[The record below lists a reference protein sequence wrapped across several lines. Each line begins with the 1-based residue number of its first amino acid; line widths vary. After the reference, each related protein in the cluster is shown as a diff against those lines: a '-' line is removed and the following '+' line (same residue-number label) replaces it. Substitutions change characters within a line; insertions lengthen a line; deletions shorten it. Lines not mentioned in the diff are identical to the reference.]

1 MIAAIHAGWKGA
13 FKGII
18 KRTLNFMIK
27 KGCDPKNVTAV
38 IGPCIS
44 VKNYEVKKDFIKKLI
59 KKDGKNKKFFK
70 KIQNKDFFDLK
81 KYVLSQLKALNIKKI
96 DIINKNTF
104 NPKNNFFS
112 ARRSISRNENDY
124 GRNISVIMI
133 NWQYLMKLLTGNS
146 NKPLSKNIAKYL
158 KSKLVNSSIKKFSD
172 GEIYIE
178 INENIR
184 GNSIFIIQSISSP
197 ANDNLMELLL
207 CIDALKRSSAKN
219 ITAVIPY
226 FGYARQDRKV
236 VPRTSI
242 SAKLVSNLITK
253 AGADRV
259 VTVDLHAGQIQGFFD
274 IPVDNLFATPIFARH
289 AKKNIKSKNIICV
302 APDVGGTE
310 RARALGKIL
319 NVELAIVDKRRPKP
333 GQSKVMNVIGNV
345 KGKTC
350 IIVDDIID
358 SGGTIVNAAKALK
371 DRGAKEVYV
380 YITHG
385 VLSGEAVDKIKK
397 SVIRKLVITDTI
409 DNHDKI
415 KNVKNIEV
423 LPISALMGEAIKRI
437 SNSTSVSDLFK

>member
-1 MIAAIHAGWKGA
+1 
-13 FKGII
+13 
-18 KRTLNFMIK
+18 
-27 KGCDPKNVTAV
+27 
-38 IGPCIS
+38 
-44 VKNYEVKKDFIKKLI
+44 
-59 KKDGKNKKFFK
+59 
-70 KIQNKDFFDLK
+70 
-81 KYVLSQLKALNIKKI
+81 
-96 DIINKNTF
+96 
-104 NPKNNFFS
+104 
-112 ARRSISRNENDY
+112 
-124 GRNISVIMI
+124 
-133 NWQYLMKLLTGNS
+133 MKLLTGNS
-146 NKPLSKNIAKYL
+146 NKVLSKNIAKYL
-158 KSKLVNSSIKKFSD
+158 KTKLVNSSIRKFAD
-172 GEIYIE
+172 GEIYTE

-184 GNSIFIIQSISSP
+184 GNSIFIVQSISSP

-242 SAKLVSNLITK
+242 SAKLVSNLITM

-274 IPVDNLFATPIFARH
+274 IPVDNLFSTPIFARH
-289 AKKNIKSKNIICV
+289 AKKKIKSKKIICV

-310 RARALGKIL
+310 RARALGKLL
-319 NVELAIVDKRRPKP
+319 NVGLAIVDKRRPKP
-333 GQSKVMNVIGNV
+333 GQSEVMNVIGNV
-345 KGKTC
+345 QGQTC

-371 DRGAKEVYV
+371 SRGAKEVYV

-385 VLSGEAVDKIKK
+385 VLSGDAVKKIKS
-397 SVIRKLVITDTI
+397 SVIKNLVITDTI
-409 DNHDKI
+409 DNVAKT

-423 LPISALMGEAIKRI
+423 LPISGLMGEAIKRI

>member
-1 MIAAIHAGWKGA
+1 
-13 FKGII
+13 
-18 KRTLNFMIK
+18 
-27 KGCDPKNVTAV
+27 
-38 IGPCIS
+38 
-44 VKNYEVKKDFIKKLI
+44 
-59 KKDGKNKKFFK
+59 
-70 KIQNKDFFDLK
+70 
-81 KYVLSQLKALNIKKI
+81 
-96 DIINKNTF
+96 
-104 NPKNNFFS
+104 
-112 ARRSISRNENDY
+112 
-124 GRNISVIMI
+124 
-133 NWQYLMKLLTGNS
+133 MKLLSGTS
-146 NKPLSKNIAKYL
+146 NKPLSIKIAKFL
-158 KSKLVNSSIKKFSD
+158 KSRLVNSSIRNFSD
-172 GEIYIE
+172 GEIYVE
-178 INENIR
+178 LNENIR

-219 ITAVIPY
+219 ITAVILY

-274 IPVDNLFATPIFARH
+274 IPVDNLFSTPIFARH
-289 AKKNIKSKNIICV
+289 VKKNIKSKNIVCI

-319 NVELAIVDKRRPKP
+319 NVGLAIVDKRRPKP
-333 GQSKVMNVIGNV
+333 GQSQVMNIIGEV

-371 DRGAKEVYV
+371 NRGAKEVYV

-385 VLSGEAVDKIKK
+385 VLSGEAVKKIKN
-397 SVIRKLVITDTI
+397 SVIKSLVITDTI
-409 DNHDKI
+409 DN
-415 KNVKNIEV
+415 KNKTKSAKNIEV
-423 LPISALMGEAIKRI
+423 LSISALMGEAIKRI

>member
-1 MIAAIHAGWKGA
+1 
-13 FKGII
+13 
-18 KRTLNFMIK
+18 
-27 KGCDPKNVTAV
+27 
-38 IGPCIS
+38 
-44 VKNYEVKKDFIKKLI
+44 
-59 KKDGKNKKFFK
+59 
-70 KIQNKDFFDLK
+70 
-81 KYVLSQLKALNIKKI
+81 
-96 DIINKNTF
+96 
-104 NPKNNFFS
+104 
-112 ARRSISRNENDY
+112 
-124 GRNISVIMI
+124 
-133 NWQYLMKLLTGNS
+133 MKLLTGNS
-146 NKPLSKNIAKYL
+146 NKVLSKNIAKYL
-158 KSKLVNSSIKKFSD
+158 KTKLVNSSIKKFAD

-184 GNSIFIIQSISSP
+184 GNSIFIVQSVSSP

-253 AGADRV
+253 AGADRI

-274 IPVDNLFATPIFARH
+274 IPVDNLFSTPIFARH
-289 AKKNIKSKNIICV
+289 ARKKIKSKKIICV

-310 RARALGKIL
+310 RARALGKLL
-319 NVELAIVDKRRPKP
+319 NVGLAIVDKRRPKP
-333 GQSKVMNVIGNV
+333 GQSQVMNVIGDV
-345 KGKTC
+345 KNQTC

-371 DRGAKEVYV
+371 ARGAKEVYV

-385 VLSGEAVDKIKK
+385 VLSGDAVKKIKN
-397 SVIRKLVITDTI
+397 SVIKNLVITDTI
-409 DNHDKI
+409 DNVQKT

-423 LPISALMGEAIKRI
+423 LPISGLMGEAIKRI

>member
-1 MIAAIHAGWKGA
+1 
-13 FKGII
+13 
-18 KRTLNFMIK
+18 
-27 KGCDPKNVTAV
+27 
-38 IGPCIS
+38 
-44 VKNYEVKKDFIKKLI
+44 
-59 KKDGKNKKFFK
+59 
-70 KIQNKDFFDLK
+70 
-81 KYVLSQLKALNIKKI
+81 
-96 DIINKNTF
+96 
-104 NPKNNFFS
+104 
-112 ARRSISRNENDY
+112 
-124 GRNISVIMI
+124 
-133 NWQYLMKLLTGNS
+133 MKLLTGNS
-146 NKPLSKNIAKYL
+146 NKTLSKNIAKYL
-158 KSKLVNSSIKKFSD
+158 KSKLVNSSIRKFAD

-253 AGADRV
+253 AGADRI

-289 AKKNIKSKNIICV
+289 VRKKIKSKKIVCV

-310 RARALGKIL
+310 RARALGKLL
-319 NVELAIVDKRRPKP
+319 NAELAIVDKRRPKP
-333 GQSKVMNVIGNV
+333 GQSQVMNVIGDV
-345 KGKTC
+345 KNKTC
-350 IIVDDIID
+350 ILVDDIID
-358 SGGTIVNAAKALK
+358 SGGTIVNAAEALK
-371 DRGAKEVYV
+371 KRGAKEVFV

-385 VLSGEAVDKIKK
+385 VLSGDAVKKIQK
-397 SVIRKLVITDTI
+397 SAIKKLVITDTI
-409 DNHDKI
+409 NNGEKT
-415 KNVKNIEV
+415 KNIKNIEV

>member
-1 MIAAIHAGWKGA
+1 
-13 FKGII
+13 
-18 KRTLNFMIK
+18 
-27 KGCDPKNVTAV
+27 
-38 IGPCIS
+38 
-44 VKNYEVKKDFIKKLI
+44 
-59 KKDGKNKKFFK
+59 
-70 KIQNKDFFDLK
+70 
-81 KYVLSQLKALNIKKI
+81 
-96 DIINKNTF
+96 
-104 NPKNNFFS
+104 
-112 ARRSISRNENDY
+112 
-124 GRNISVIMI
+124 
-133 NWQYLMKLLTGNS
+133 MKLLTGNS
-146 NKPLSKNIAKYL
+146 NKILSKNIAKYL
-158 KSKLVNSSIKKFSD
+158 KTKLVNSSIRKFAD

-274 IPVDNLFATPIFARH
+274 IPVDNLFSTPIFARH
-289 AKKNIKSKNIICV
+289 VRKRIKSKKIICV

-310 RARALGKIL
+310 RARALGKLL
-319 NVELAIVDKRRPKP
+319 NVGLAIVDKRRPKP
-333 GQSKVMNVIGNV
+333 GQSQVMNVIGDV
-345 KGKTC
+345 KNQTC
-350 IIVDDIID
+350 VIVDDIID

-371 DRGAKEVYV
+371 QRGAKEVYV

-385 VLSGEAVDKIKK
+385 VLSGDAVKRIKN
-397 SVIRKLVITDTI
+397 SVIKNLVITDTI
-409 DNHDKI
+409 DNSQKT

-423 LPISALMGEAIKRI
+423 LPISSLMGEAIKRI

>member
-1 MIAAIHAGWKGA
+1 
-13 FKGII
+13 
-18 KRTLNFMIK
+18 
-27 KGCDPKNVTAV
+27 
-38 IGPCIS
+38 
-44 VKNYEVKKDFIKKLI
+44 
-59 KKDGKNKKFFK
+59 
-70 KIQNKDFFDLK
+70 
-81 KYVLSQLKALNIKKI
+81 
-96 DIINKNTF
+96 
-104 NPKNNFFS
+104 
-112 ARRSISRNENDY
+112 
-124 GRNISVIMI
+124 
-133 NWQYLMKLLTGNS
+133 MKLLTGNS
-146 NKPLSKNIAKYL
+146 NKLLSKNIAKYL

-172 GEIYIE
+172 GEIYVE

-207 CIDALKRSSAKN
+207 VIDALKRSSAKN

-289 AKKNIKSKNIICV
+289 VKRKVKSKKIICV

-310 RARALGKIL
+310 RARALGKLL
-319 NVELAIVDKRRPKP
+319 NAGLAIVDKRRPKP
-333 GQSKVMNVIGNV
+333 GQSQVMNVIGDV
-345 KGKTC
+345 KNQTC

-358 SGGTIVNAAKALK
+358 SGGTIVNAAMALK
-371 DRGAKEVYV
+371 ARGAKEVYV

-385 VLSGEAVDKIKK
+385 VLSGDAVKKIKK
-397 SVIRKLVITDTI
+397 SVIKNLVITDTI
-409 DNHDKI
+409 DNLEKT

-423 LPISALMGEAIKRI
+423 LPISGLMGEAIKRI

>member
-1 MIAAIHAGWKGA
+1 
-13 FKGII
+13 
-18 KRTLNFMIK
+18 
-27 KGCDPKNVTAV
+27 
-38 IGPCIS
+38 
-44 VKNYEVKKDFIKKLI
+44 
-59 KKDGKNKKFFK
+59 
-70 KIQNKDFFDLK
+70 
-81 KYVLSQLKALNIKKI
+81 
-96 DIINKNTF
+96 
-104 NPKNNFFS
+104 
-112 ARRSISRNENDY
+112 
-124 GRNISVIMI
+124 
-133 NWQYLMKLLTGNS
+133 MKLLTGNS
-146 NKPLSKNIAKYL
+146 NKVLSKNIAKYL
-158 KSKLVNSSIKKFSD
+158 KSKLVNSSIRKFSD
-172 GEIYIE
+172 GEIYVE

-207 CIDALKRSSAKN
+207 SIDALKRSSAKN

-289 AKKNIKSKNIICV
+289 IRKKIKTKKIICV

-310 RARALGKIL
+310 RARALGKLL
-319 NVELAIVDKRRPKP
+319 NVGLAIVDKRRPKP
-333 GQSKVMNVIGNV
+333 GQSEVMNVIGDV
-345 KGKTC
+345 KDQTC

-358 SGGTIVNAAKALK
+358 SGGTIINAAKALK
-371 DRGAKEVYV
+371 GRGAKEVYV

-385 VLSGEAVDKIKK
+385 VLSGDAVKKIKK
-397 SVIRKLVITDTI
+397 SVIKNLVITDTI
-409 DNHDKI
+409 ENIQKLN
-415 KNVKNIEV
+415 NVKNIEV
-423 LPISALMGEAIKRI
+423 LPISSLMGEAIKRI